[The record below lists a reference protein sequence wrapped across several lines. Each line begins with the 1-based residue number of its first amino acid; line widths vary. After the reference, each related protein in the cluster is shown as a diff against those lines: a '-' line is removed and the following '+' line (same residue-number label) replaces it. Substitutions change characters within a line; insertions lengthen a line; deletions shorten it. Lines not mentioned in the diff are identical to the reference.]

1 LEHLTIKEQ
10 NSIFK
15 SLPLDVWERVSNK
28 IELVDMTLGLIL
40 SRSGETQT
48 YLYFPTTSIVAVLY
62 ELEDGTSATMAL
74 VGREGCAGVAIFM
87 GGQST
92 ITTHI
97 VQIAGAGYRIK
108 ANLIQESFARAGPLM
123 IALLKYTQSFIV
135 QVTQT
140 AVCNRHHSI
149 KQQFCRYLLLLLDRL
164 PSDEFNVT
172 HELIAQSL
180 GVRREGI
187 TEVAGAL
194 QKNGLIKYARGHIKV
209 LDPEG
214 LEKQSCEC
222 YKVVKKEYARLL
234 C

>member
-1 LEHLTIKEQ
+1 MEHLTIKEQ

>member
-1 LEHLTIKEQ
+1 
-10 NSIFK
+10 
-15 SLPLDVWERVSNK
+15 
-28 IELVDMTLGLIL
+28 
-40 SRSGETQT
+40 
-48 YLYFPTTSIVAVLY
+48 
-62 ELEDGTSATMAL
+62 
-74 VGREGCAGVAIFM
+74 
-87 GGQST
+87 
-92 ITTHI
+92 
-97 VQIAGAGYRIK
+97 
-108 ANLIQESFARAGPLM
+108 M